1 FRESNQPGT
10 ASFTANTTTANTT
23 TANTTTANTTTSPD
37 TDTLNQ
43 TISAINDTGTGYI
56 LQKNIDIIKNGTYA
70 FDFQF
75 YNNDTGTLEDKPIKL
90 IIDGVERDYQSLSG
104 NDSNLDSNLNSSS
117 YNTFSI
123 VSTAYL
129 QKGTHNIELTVPDS
143 KAKLDFALVYTINS
157 KNADSNNMYDSNHNI
172 SSLPFSDQNKPAYLS
187 DNSKI
192 NPTKH
197 VVRIDNATKPF
208 VLLFSETYDPL
219 WTASIVGDGDS
230 DNATNGNN
238 GDQQSA
244 KTIANVPLFSIV
256 NGFLINKTGSFDV
269 VIEYKPQAWFFTGLS
284 ISIIIVI
291 LFAVTMMIYYYKIN
305 KSKHR

>member
-1 FRESNQPGT
+1 M
-10 ASFTANTTTANTT
+10 
-23 TANTTTANTTTSPD
+23 
-37 TDTLNQ
+37 
-43 TISAINDTGTGYI
+43 
-56 LQKNIDIIKNGTYA
+56 
-70 FDFQF
+70 
-75 YNNDTGTLEDKPIKL
+75 
-90 IIDGVERDYQSLSG
+90 
-104 NDSNLDSNLNSSS
+104 
-117 YNTFSI
+117 
-123 VSTAYL
+123 
-129 QKGTHNIELTVPDS
+129 TVPDS

-157 KNADSNNMYDSNHNI
+157 KNADSDNMYNSNYNI
-172 SSLPFSDQNKPAYLS
+172 SSLPFSDQSKPAYLI

-219 WTASIVGDGDS
+219 WTASIVGDGGS

-238 GDQQSA
+238 GDQQSP
-244 KTIANVPLFSIV
+244 KTIDNVPLFSIV

-284 ISIIIVI
+284 ISIIIVL
-291 LFAVTMMIYYYKIN
+291 LFAATMIIYYYKIN

>member
-1 FRESNQPGT
+1 MEPASNI
-10 ASFTANTTTANTT
+10 
-23 TANTTTANTTTSPD
+23 TSIDAD
-37 TDTLNQ
+37 TNVLNSVIDTLNAN
-43 TISAINDTGTGYI
+43 STGYI

-219 WTASIVGDGDS
+219 WTASIVRDGDGDG